1 MKDFGLV
8 VIGAHSGI
16 WLKDLINKYSNHSI
30 LLVEPVPYNLKIL
43 KEKYSSNKNINIC
56 TNAIFSKNKIESFY
70 FVKKDSIE
78 KLGKHWASEI
88 GSFDK
93 NHILNHKSKRFDIV
107 ENDITEIK
115 VEFITFDKLVKN
127 YLIRS
132 INRLQID
139 IEGAEYEVLK
149 SIDLKK
155 IEIKEI
161 IFESKHFDGTFKE
174 GIKLDEI
181 RKKLISANYK
191 LTQLDKENI
200 LAEKNYL

>member
-30 LLVEPVPYNLKIL
+30 LLVEPVTYNLKIL

>member
-78 KLGKHWASEI
+78 VNS
-88 GSFDK
+88 K
-93 NHILNHKSKRFDIV
+93 NLKFIV
-107 ENDITEIK
+107 TD
-115 VEFITFDKLVKN
+115 FKN
-127 YLIRS
+127 
-132 INRLQID
+132 
-139 IEGAEYEVLK
+139 
-149 SIDLKK
+149 
-155 IEIKEI
+155 EI
-161 IFESKHFDGTFKE
+161 IVSYDGAVPNLFEEEKGVVAE
-174 GIKLDEI
+174 GYLQD
-181 RKKLISANYK
+181 RKFLKA
-191 LTQLDKENI
+191 DKI
-200 LAEKNYL
+200 LAKHDENYMPPEVKEAISDN